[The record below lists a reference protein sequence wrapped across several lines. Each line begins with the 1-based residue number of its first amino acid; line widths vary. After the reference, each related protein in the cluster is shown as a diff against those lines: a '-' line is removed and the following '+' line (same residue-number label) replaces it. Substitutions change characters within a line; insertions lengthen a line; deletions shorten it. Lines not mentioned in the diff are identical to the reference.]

1 MCDTAKMHERS
12 RRAGNLHLLYELR
25 KRHLRGRRTGIH
37 IHGHGHRMIAPA
49 DRKPHGVTALQ
60 PLLLRQQIAIR
71 PGGVAAELAG
81 LHFHMSVRKNEPH
94 LLRLQCFDG
103 QQLGGDSGTFRLL
116 HRRQDKQRNIPG
128 RVCPDNTQLPHL

>member
-12 RRAGNLHLLYELR
+12 RRAGNLHLLYKLR
-25 KRHLRGRRTGIH
+25 KRHLRRRRTGIH

-71 PGGVAAELAG
+71 PGSVAAELAG